1 MQEICWSTA
10 DARRLK
16 KLRIEAG
23 YDLVQFSKLSSVSVA
38 QISQLEESGD
48 SLFYSERI
56 KYSVGKRLTLLLLK
70 GQNSNEIQK
79 SLIDEKS
86 RNTRV
91 TSHSEINA
99 IAEMSRRNLDAS
111 PIKDFLNLFSYQL
124 QHLIMSK
131 YVLSSIGMVALM
143 LALWGYEHQ
152 KEDGLMQSKLSLE
165 SSSSSD
171 GLAYVSKKWATL
183 WESQSPNMTP
193 NNAPKMT
200 SGLPE
205 SAIQGPV
212 APDHAQLGTGAG
224 DQIGRDRDLSKTQT
238 PSAQSVP
245 LDNGI
250 SASAMALTEKT
261 PINSSSENAKS
272 SANDSSQCN
281 FSGEGPEI
289 MPTVAYKPSSYVY
302 LEALA
307 DTVICLEDG
316 QKKRNR
322 LSLLAGSS
330 KTVTGSSPWKISI
343 KAAQEVKV
351 FSQGQRRQLP
361 DASNLTFTLI
371 EFRP

>member
-152 KEDGLMQSKLSLE
+152 KEDGLMKSKLSLE
-165 SSSSSD
+165 SSSSID

-224 DQIGRDRDLSKTQT
+224 DQIGRNRDLSKTQT
-238 PSAQSVP
+238 PSAHSVP

-272 SANDSSQCN
+272 SANDSSQCS

-316 QKKRNR
+316 QKKMNR

-330 KTVTGSSPWKISI
+330 KTVTGSSPWKFSI

-351 FSQGQRRQLP
+351 FYQGQRMQLP

>member
-1 MQEICWSTA
+1 
-10 DARRLK
+10 
-16 KLRIEAG
+16 
-23 YDLVQFSKLSSVSVA
+23 
-38 QISQLEESGD
+38 
-48 SLFYSERI
+48 
-56 KYSVGKRLTLLLLK
+56 LLK
-70 GQNSNEIQK
+70 GQNSSEIQK
-79 SLIDEKS
+79 SLIDEKI

-111 PIKDFLNLFSYQL
+111 PIKDFLNLLSYQL

-152 KEDGLMQSKLSLE
+152 KEEGLLLSKLSLE
-165 SSSSSD
+165 SSSSSE
-171 GLAYVSKKWATL
+171 GLAYVSNKWATL
-183 WESQSPNMTP
+183 WGRQSPNMTP
-193 NNAPKMT
+193 NIDPKMT
-200 SGLPE
+200 SGHLE

-212 APDHAQLGTGAG
+212 APFQAQLGTGAG
-224 DQIGRDRDLSKTQT
+224 DQTSRDRDLSKIET
-238 PSAQSVP
+238 PSAHSVP
-245 LDNGI
+245 LDHGLT
-250 SASAMALTEKT
+250 ASAVALTEKT
-261 PINSSSENAKS
+261 PINSNGENAKS
-272 SANDSSQCN
+272 LENDSSQCR
-281 FSGEGPEI
+281 FRGEGPEI

-316 QKKRNR
+316 QKKMNR

-351 FSQGQRRQLP
+351 FYQGQRMQLP